1 MTAIYAV
8 NGIHRQIPAN
18 EWADRAANVPARRH
32 IPFASLTAGE
42 MRLHLLN
49 REIEMLKGYAPE
61 SRAYLDK
68 LQAAVQNALNAGLH
82 RNGAGYASAVARQNP
97 AVANII
103 KAAMRQTKS
112 AQGGSRMLPRKGNI
126 AAIGAATPQI
136 IPFRDCSDF
145 INVIDDG
152 YGNQQEIK
160 LPGYQD
166 CIERAAFEVQ
176 VNEYL
181 WKSAHHILY
190 EWLDKK
196 KDLETPYPN
205 GQRVTPAS
213 AGYIAS
219 KQSSQRLAVSA
230 VARVAAFSRPLL
242 VEWYALGVKEHNVQG
257 QLPPLSPAE
266 TIVRLKSGE
275 TIKEQYNVLK
285 SYRPGVG
292 EPISVTII
300 AITKLVA
307 ILVSA
312 IAASASLVSV
322 IKSRPQDLP
331 AGFTSPEFGP
341 DTLDW
346 DATGTGQ
353 DGSTDGAQGMDNTTL
368 LLLAGAGLLLLN
380 EK

>member
-8 NGIHRQIPAN
+8 NGIKRQIPPN

-32 IPFASLTAGE
+32 VPFASLTEGE
-42 MRLHLLN
+42 MRLHLLD
-49 REIEMLKGYAPE
+49 REIEILKGYAPE
-61 SRAYLDK
+61 QTGYLSQ
-68 LQAAVQNALNAGLH
+68 LQAAVRNALNAGLH
-82 RNGAGYASAVARQNP
+82 RSGAGFASAVARQNP
-97 AVANII
+97 AVANIL
-103 KAAMRQTKS
+103 KTAMRQTKS
-112 AQGGSRMLPRKGNI
+112 AQGNSRMLPRNGAKV

-136 IPFRDCSDF
+136 IPFRDCSEYM
-145 INVIDDG
+145 NVIDDG

-190 EWLDKK
+190 EWLDKS
-196 KDLETPYPN
+196 KDLSTPYPN

-242 VEWYALGVKEHNVQG
+242 VEWYALGIKERNVAG
-257 QLPPLSPAE
+257 QLPPMTPGE
-266 TIVRLKSGE
+266 TIRRLKSGE
-275 TIKEQYNVLK
+275 PIKAQHNVLK
-285 SYRPGVG
+285 LYRPGVG

-300 AITKLVA
+300 AIVKLVT

-312 IAASASLVSV
+312 IAATAGLVSA

-331 AGFTSPEFGP
+331 AGFASPEFGP

-346 DATGTGQ
+346 DATNGTPDELGTGL
-353 DGSTDGAQGMDNTTL
+353 DTTTL
-368 LLLAGAGLLLLN
+368 LMLGGAALLLLDD
-380 EK
+380 KK